1 MRKLIILFTTLMM
14 IALIP
19 AAIAI
24 TVNGAITGVWFRL
37 MALDTT

>member
-24 TVNGAITGVWFRL
+24 NVDGYRELNEWS
-37 MALDTT
+37 DY